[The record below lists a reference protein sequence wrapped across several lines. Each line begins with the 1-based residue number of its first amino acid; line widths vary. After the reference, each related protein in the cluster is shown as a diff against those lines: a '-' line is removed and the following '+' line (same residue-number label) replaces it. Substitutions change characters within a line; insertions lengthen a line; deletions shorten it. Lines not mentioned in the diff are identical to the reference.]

1 MLAGAIC
8 EETDCTGLV
17 MIFLAILA
25 GFVII
30 VTIVAGAWAMTI
42 SAVLHRRGWKP
53 APRRVMGALT
63 AGVLVFLLWGVATAV
78 PDLAPGLIGPVTLAS
93 VPVAV
98 WQRRVTRRE
107 LRAGDRQ
114 SSPCSTA

>member
-25 GFVII
+25 GFI
-30 VTIVAGAWAMTI
+30 VIVAIVAVAWAMTI
-42 SAVLHRRGWKP
+42 STILHRRGWRT

-63 AGVLVFLLWGVATAV
+63 AGVLVAALWGVATGV
-78 PDLAPGLIGPVTLAS
+78 PDLAPALIGPVALAA

-107 LRAGDRQ
+107 SRAGDRQ